1 MDEIKY
7 TFDGKFEENKM
18 IVGRTK
24 YGKTTFVQNLGKN
37 KLFGDTSTVFW
48 ISKISL
54 SEEREEKIRESFED
68 RMNDASFRQGLMMLV
83 LGKS

>member
-48 ISKISL
+48 ISKISFQRKEKRK
-54 SEEREEKIRESFED
+54 SER
-68 RMNDASFRQGLMMLV
+68 V
-83 LGKS
+83 LRIG

>member
-7 TFDGKFEENKM
+7 TFDGKFKGNIM

-24 YGKTTFVQNLGKN
+24 CGKTTFVQNLGKN
-37 KLFGDTSTVFW
+37 KLFGDISTVFW

-54 SEEREEKIRESFED
+54 SEEREEKIRENFED
-68 RMNDASFRQGLMMLV
+68 QEVFF
-83 LGKS
+83 